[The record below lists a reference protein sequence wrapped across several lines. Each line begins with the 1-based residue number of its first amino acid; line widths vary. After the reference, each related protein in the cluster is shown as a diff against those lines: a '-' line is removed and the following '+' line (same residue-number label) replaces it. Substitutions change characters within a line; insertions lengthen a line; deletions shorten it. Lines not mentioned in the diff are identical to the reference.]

1 MGQCSRAEGFSIRT
15 ERPFLAVYQNG
26 RDGAR
31 PPSLLTGCCR
41 VAESLG
47 SSTWSTHAENSCSV
61 RACVWNL
68 QTLQGLQRVCL
79 EALDSTNLQ
88 TTVWMSSDFS
98 SLRDV
103 SNINDSTASP
113 SLTQHISHL
122 KGPILPA
129 VQQSLNITHGLSLR
143 QINLWKGADRLFK
156 CSSTIFE
163 FENARK

>member
-1 MGQCSRAEGFSIRT
+1 MLTCWGFQLSHRKT
-15 ERPFLAVYQNG
+15 LLSSLSKWQRWS
-26 RDGAR
+26 
-31 PPSLLTGCCR
+31 PPTSLLTGCCR

-47 SSTWSTHAENSCSV
+47 SSTGSTHAENSCSV
-61 RACVWNL
+61 PACVWNL

-79 EALDSTNLQ
+79 EALDSTHLQ

-129 VQQSLNITHGLSLR
+129 VQQSLNTTHGLSLR

>member
-1 MGQCSRAEGFSIRT
+1 MAEMEPAHQIYLLGAAELRKAWAPQPEAPMLRT
-15 ERPFLAVYQNG
+15 AAP
-26 RDGAR
+26 
-31 PPSLLTGCCR
+31 
-41 VAESLG
+41 
-47 SSTWSTHAENSCSV
+47 HALVFEICKHC
-61 RACVWNL
+61 RAC
-68 QTLQGLQRVCL
+68 RECAF

-129 VQQSLNITHGLSLR
+129 VQQSLNTTHGLSLR
-143 QINLWKGADRLFK
+143 QINLWKAADRLFK

-163 FENARK
+163 FENVRK